1 MERLRAEARSILEPY
16 PDNEAKRAFLSLF
29 DYIIKRHH

>member
-1 MERLRAEARSILEPY
+1 MLLPYLEPY
-16 PDNEAKRAFLSLF
+16 PDNEAKQAFMSLF